1 MNHPQDQQWE
11 RDDGLGGIGHSSV
24 QKAHSSAQKAPSKYV
39 PMYDA
44 CKAGHRILVEGIPA
58 KLLTNKM
65 HQLSTRYRKEA
76 GQYGMDYPAIRVNTL
91 TTSKGVELWFTEVE
105 AEVPCF
111 TILPPSGGTP

>member
-1 MNHPQDQQWE
+1 MTIAGMCGEQE
-11 RDDGLGGIGHSSV
+11 DDGLGAYSSSTKQV
-24 QKAHSSAQKAPSKYV
+24 SKYV

-44 CKAGHRILVEGIPA
+44 CKQGHRILVEGVPA

-65 HQLSTRYRKEA
+65 HQLSTRYRREA

-91 TTSKGVELWFTEVE
+91 TTARGVELWFTEVE

-111 TILPPSGGTP
+111 TILPPQPPSGGTP

>member
-1 MNHPQDQQWE
+1 MNQPPMTAQGQQWE
-11 RDDGLGGIGHSSV
+11 EDDGLGLMSSEPKQV
-24 QKAHSSAQKAPSKYV
+24 SKYV

-44 CKAGHRILVEGIPA
+44 CKQGHRILVEGVPA

-65 HQLSTRYRKEA
+65 HQLSTRYRREA

-91 TTSKGVELWFTEVE
+91 TTARGVELWFTEVE
-105 AEVPCF
+105 AEVPRF

>member
-1 MNHPQDQQWE
+1 MTLQE
-11 RDDGLGGIGHSSV
+11 DDGLGGEFTSTPAR
-24 QKAHSSAQKAPSKYV
+24 KSKYV

-44 CKAGHRILVEGIPA
+44 CKQGHRILVEGVPA

-65 HQLSTRYRKEA
+65 HQLSTRYRREA
-76 GQYGMDYPAIRVNTL
+76 GQYGMEYPAVQVHTL
-91 TTSKGVELWFTEVE
+91 TTARGVELWFTEVE